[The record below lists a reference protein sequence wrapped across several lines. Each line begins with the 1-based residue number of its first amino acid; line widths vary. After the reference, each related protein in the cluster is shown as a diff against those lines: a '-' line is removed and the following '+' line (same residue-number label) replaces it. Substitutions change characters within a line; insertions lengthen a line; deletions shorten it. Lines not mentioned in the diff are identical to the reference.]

1 MIMMTVKEAADEL
14 HAEWSGKDVLFT
26 GVSTDSRTLKAGDL
40 FVALTGER
48 FEGSRFVDSAKE
60 KGAVAALIQQAV
72 DGDNLPADL
81 PLIRVRDTR
90 LGLGQLA
97 AHWRNRFAI
106 PVIGVTGSNGK
117 TTVKEMLAA
126 ILRQASA
133 TGTAA
138 DNELTDYVLATEGNL
153 NNDIGVP
160 QMLLRLGR
168 QHRYAVIEMGM
179 NHVGEIAYL
188 TRLVKPSI
196 ALITNAGAAHIE
208 GLGSVEAVA
217 RAKAEIIAGLDQQ
230 GTAVINA
237 DDKYALL
244 WREFAGARKIVDFGL
259 REKAQVSAE
268 YQVDLLVNRIRLK
281 LPDGVVDLKL
291 QAPGVHNVYNAMAAA
306 AAATALGISKEKI
319 ASGLECFRS
328 VQGRMQKKLG
338 LHHAMLIDD
347 TYNANPESVRA
358 ALAVL
363 AATGGKK
370 ILVLGDMGELGKSAI
385 DLHRTIG
392 RDARNAGLDR
402 LLTLGELSAYA
413 TEEFGKG
420 AQHFNTIDELLNVT
434 ESLLGDDVTL
444 LVKGSRFMHMERVVR
459 QLEQPKRFPCC

>member
-1 MIMMTVKEAADEL
+1 MMTVKEAAEVL
-14 HAEWSGKDVLFT
+14 HADWHGKDVLFT
-26 GVSTDSRTLKAGDL
+26 GVSTDSRTLKEGDL
-40 FVALTGER
+40 FVALTGEK
-48 FEGSRFVDSAKE
+48 FDGSRFIGNAEE
-60 KGAVAALIQQAV
+60 KGAVAAMIQQAV
-72 DGDNLPADL
+72 DGNDLPAGL

-97 AHWRNRFAI
+97 AHWRSRFAL

-117 TTVKEMLAA
+117 TTVKEMIAA
-126 ILRQASA
+126 ILRQATINGKAEVNAQQSYV
-133 TGTAA
+133 
-138 DNELTDYVLATEGNL
+138 YVLATEGNL

-160 QMLLRLGR
+160 QMLLRLR
-168 QHRYAVIEMGM
+168 QQYRYAVIEMGM

-188 TRLVKPSI
+188 TRLVKPDI

-217 RAKAEIIAGLDQQ
+217 RAKAEIFAGLDQQ
-230 GTAVINA
+230 GTAVISA
-237 DDKYALL
+237 DDKYAPL
-244 WREFAGARKIVDFGL
+244 WRECAGTRKIVDFGL

-268 YQVDLLVNRIRLK
+268 YQVDLLVNKIRLK
-281 LPDGVVDLKL
+281 LPDGVVELKL
-291 QAPGVHNVYNAMAAA
+291 QAPGVHNVYNALAAA
-306 AAATALGISKEKI
+306 AAATALGIGKELI
-319 ASGLECFRS
+319 ASGLESFRG

-338 LHHAMLIDD
+338 LHHALLIDD

-363 AATGGKK
+363 AAAGGRR

-392 RDARNAGLDR
+392 RDARNAGLDQ

-413 TEEFGKG
+413 TEEFGTG
-420 AQHFNTIDELLNVT
+420 ARHFNTIDELLYAT
-434 ESLLGDDVTL
+434 ESLLADDVTL

>member
-1 MIMMTVKEAADEL
+1 MMTVKETADVL
-14 HAEWSGKDVLFT
+14 HADWSGKDVLFT
-26 GVSTDSRTLKAGDL
+26 GVSTDSRMLKEGDL
-40 FVALTGER
+40 FIALTGEK
-48 FEGSRFVDSAKE
+48 FDGSRFVGNAEE
-60 KGAVAALIQQAV
+60 KGAVAAMIQQAI
-72 DGDNLPADL
+72 DGTDLPAGL
-81 PLIRVRDTR
+81 PLIHVKDTR

-97 AHWRNRFAI
+97 AHWRSRFAL

-117 TTVKEMLAA
+117 TTVKEMIAA
-126 ILRQASA
+126 ILRQAA
-133 TGTAA
+133 TNGNAEVNA
-138 DNELTDYVLATEGNL
+138 QTDYVLATEGNL

-160 QMLLRLGR
+160 QMLLRLR
-168 QHRYAVIEMGM
+168 QQHRYAVIEMGM

-188 TRLVKPSI
+188 TQLVKPSI

-217 RAKAEIIAGLDQQ
+217 RAKSEIFTGLDQQ
-230 GTAVINA
+230 GVAVINA
-237 DDKYALL
+237 DDKYAPL
-244 WREFAGARKIVDFGL
+244 WRECAGTRKIVDFGL

-268 YQVDLLVNRIRLK
+268 YQVDLLVNKIRLK
-281 LPDGVVDLKL
+281 LPDGVVKLKL
-291 QAPGVHNVYNAMAAA
+291 QAPGVHNVYNALAAA
-306 AAATALGISKEKI
+306 AAATALSISKEMI
-319 ASGLECFRS
+319 AAGLEQFRS

-338 LHHAMLIDD
+338 LHHALLIDD

-363 AATGGKK
+363 AAAVGKK

-392 RDARNAGLDR
+392 RDARNAGLDQ

-420 AQHFNTIDELLNVT
+420 AQHFNTIDELLNAT
-434 ESLLGDDVTL
+434 ESLLADDVTL

-459 QLEQPKRFPCC
+459 QLEQPKRIPCC

>member
-1 MIMMTVKEAADEL
+1 MMTVKEAAEVL
-14 HAEWSGKDVLFT
+14 HADWSGKDVIFT
-26 GVSTDSRTLKAGDL
+26 GVSTDSRTLREGDL

-48 FEGSRFVDSAKE
+48 FDGSRFVGSAE
-60 KGAVAALIQQAV
+60 RKGAVAALIQKEV
-72 DGDNLPADL
+72 DGEDLPAGGL
-81 PLIRVRDTR
+81 PLIRIRNTKE
-90 LGLGQLA
+90 GLGQLA

-117 TTVKEMLAA
+117 TTVKEMVAA
-126 ILRQASA
+126 ILRQAAA
-133 TGTAA
+133 TGKA
-138 DNELTDYVLATEGNL
+138 EVHEQTDYILATEGNL

-160 QMLLRLGR
+160 QMLLRLRR

-217 RAKAEIIAGLDQQ
+217 RAKAEIFAGLDQQ

-237 DDKYALL
+237 DDTYAPL
-244 WREFAGARKIVDFGL
+244 WRECAGARKIVDFGL

-268 YQVDLLVNRIRLK
+268 YHVDLLVNRIRLK
-281 LPDGVVDLKL
+281 LPDGVVELNL

-306 AAATALGISKEKI
+306 AAASALGISKEMI

-392 RDARNAGLDR
+392 RDARNAGLDQ

-413 TEEFGKG
+413 AEEFGKG

-434 ESLLGDDVTL
+434 ESLLADDVTL